1 MHKRTVRR
9 THVCAV
15 AALFA
20 VPASYAAPGQTRQS
34 LKWPAAP
41 VDSSAAIAG

>member
-1 MHKRTVRR
+1 MQKKIVRR

-20 VPASYAAPGQTRQS
+20 VPASYAAPGQTRQPPQ
-34 LKWPAAP
+34 WPA
-41 VDSSAAIAG
+41 VSIASFATLVG

>member
-1 MHKRTVRR
+1 MHKRILRR

-20 VPASYAAPGQTRQS
+20 VPPSYAVPGQTRQS
-34 LKWPAAP
+34 PKWPAAP
-41 VDSSAAIAG
+41 IASSPTLVG

>member
-1 MHKRTVRR
+1 MYKRIVRR

-20 VPASYAAPGQTRQS
+20 VPASYAAPGQARQS
-34 LKWPAAP
+34 VKWPAA
-41 VDSSAAIAG
+41 SIATSAAIAD

>member
-1 MHKRTVRR
+1 MHKRIVRR

-20 VPASYAAPGQTRQS
+20 VPASYAVPGQARQPP
-34 LKWPAAP
+34 KWPAA
-41 VDSSAAIAG
+41 SIASLAALVG

>member
-1 MHKRTVRR
+1 MHKRIVRR

-34 LKWPAAP
+34 VNWPAA
-41 VDSSAAIAG
+41 SIASLATLVG

>member
-1 MHKRTVRR
+1 MHKRIVRR

-20 VPASYAAPGQTRQS
+20 VPASYAAPGQMRQS
-34 LKWPAAP
+34 LKWPA
-41 VDSSAAIAG
+41 SSIVSLAAIAG

>member
-1 MHKRTVRR
+1 MHKRILRR

-20 VPASYAAPGQTRQS
+20 VPPSYAVPGQTRQS
-34 LKWPAAP
+34 PKWPAA
-41 VDSSAAIAG
+41 SIASLATLVS

>member
-1 MHKRTVRR
+1 MHKKIVRR

-20 VPASYAAPGQTRQS
+20 VPASYAVPGQTRQS
-34 LKWPAAP
+34 LKWPAASIA
-41 VDSSAAIAG
+41 SSAVIVD

>member
-1 MHKRTVRR
+1 MHKKIVRR

-20 VPASYAAPGQTRQS
+20 VPASYAPPGQTSQVP
-34 LKWPAAP
+34 KWPAA
-41 VDSSAAIAG
+41 SIASLVTLVG